1 MLLDEPA
8 AALGVEQAQRVV
20 DLILALREAKVA
32 ILLITHNMDRV
43 TQVCDNAVILRQGR
57 KAAEVEVSQV
67 TKDDLVAFITGA
79 KTGEP
84 SA

>member
-1 MLLDEPA
+1 M
-8 AALGVEQAQRVV
+8 V